1 MQQKLQ
7 ARWQVNK
14 NMSIFV
20 DENNT
25 VVVQGAT
32 GHQGVFH
39 IGEMQRFGT
48 KVVAGVTPGK
58 AGEDVH
64 GVPVFN
70 TVRDAVIDTK
80 ANTSLVLVPARF
92 AKDAVFEAL
101 DAGIQTV
108 VVITENIPFHDA
120 MEFVHYAKYKQAVLI
135 GPNCPGIASPGKTKI
150 GILPGGIFLKGK
162 TGVASRSGTLT
173 YEIVNSLSERGIG
186 QSTCV
191 GLGGDPIIGT
201 TFIDALQAFEK
212 DKATKAIVLVGEI
225 GGTAEEDAAE
235 YIKGNIHKPV
245 FAFIAGRTAPPG
257 KRMGHAGAI
266 ISRGKGTAE
275 SKIKAFE
282 KAGVKLASFPTEIA
296 DLVEKY
302 G

>member
-1 MQQKLQ
+1 
-7 ARWQVNK
+7 
-14 NMSIFV
+14 MSIFV
-20 DENNT
+20 DEKNK

-39 IGEMQRFGT
+39 IGEMKNFGT
-48 KVVAGVTPGK
+48 NVVAGVTPGK
-58 AGEDVH
+58 AGQDVQ
-64 GVPVFN
+64 GVPIFN
-70 TVRDAVIDTK
+70 NVLDAVIETD
-80 ANTSLVLVPARF
+80 ANTSLILVPARF

-101 DAGIQTV
+101 DAGIKTV
-108 VVITENIPFHDA
+108 VTITENIPFHDA
-120 MEFVHYAKYKQAVLI
+120 MDFVHYAKYNNAVLI
-135 GPNCPGIASPGKTKI
+135 GPNSPGIASPGKSKI
-150 GILPGGIFLKGK
+150 GILPGSIFLEGDI
-162 TGVASRSGTLT
+162 GVASRSGTLT
-173 YEIVNSLSERGIG
+173 YEIVNSLKEKGIG

-201 TFIDALQAFEK
+201 TFIDALDAFEK
-212 DKATKAIVLVGEI
+212 DNATKAVVLVGEI

-235 YIKGNIHKPV
+235 HIKEHITKPV

-266 ISRGKGTAE
+266 IARGKGTAE

-282 KAGVKLASFPTEIA
+282 KADVGLAIFPTDIA

-302 G
+302 S

>member
-1 MQQKLQ
+1 M
-7 ARWQVNK
+7 A
-14 NMSIFV
+14 IFV
-20 DENNT
+20 DNNSK

-39 IGEMQRFGT
+39 IGAMKEFGT

-58 AGEDVH
+58 AGQKVEN
-64 GVPVFN
+64 VPIFDNVF
-70 TVRDAVIDTK
+70 DAVNECD
-80 ANTSLVLVPARF
+80 ANTSLILVPARF

-101 DAGIQTV
+101 DAGCKTV

-120 MEFVHYAKYKQAVLI
+120 MEFVHYAKYKNAVLI

-150 GILPGGIFLKGK
+150 GILPGQIFKEGNI
-162 TGVASRSGTLT
+162 GVASRSGTLT
-173 YEIVNSLSERGIG
+173 YEIVNSLSEKGIG

-201 TFIDALQAFEK
+201 TFIDSLNAFEK
-212 DKATKAIVLVGEI
+212 DKDTKAVVLVGEI
-225 GGTAEEDAAE
+225 GGTAEEEAADHIKE
-235 YIKGNIHKPV
+235 YISKPV

-266 ISRGKGTAE
+266 IARGKGTAE
-275 SKIKAFE
+275 SKIKAF
-282 KAGVKLASFPTEIA
+282 KDADVQVAKFPTDIA
-296 DLVEKY
+296 DIIESSI
-302 G
+302 

>member
-1 MQQKLQ
+1 M
-7 ARWQVNK
+7 A
-14 NMSIFV
+14 IFV
-20 DENNT
+20 DEKNK

-39 IGEMQRFGT
+39 IGEMLGFGT

-58 AGEDVH
+58 AGQEVH
-64 GVPVFN
+64 GVPIFDN
-70 TVRDAVIDTK
+70 ANDAVVETGAD
-80 ANTSLVLVPARF
+80 TSLVLVPARF

-101 DAGIQTV
+101 DAGVKTA

-120 MEFVHYAKYKQAVLI
+120 MEFVHYAKYKNAVLI
-135 GPNCPGIASPGKTKI
+135 GPNCPGIASPGKTKV
-150 GILPGGIFLKGK
+150 GILPGSIFLEGNV
-162 TGVASRSGTLT
+162 GVASRSGTLT
-173 YEIVNSLSERGIG
+173 YEIVNSLSEKRMG

-201 TFIDALQAFEK
+201 PFIDALDAFEK
-212 DKATKAIVLVGEI
+212 DKETKAVVLVGEI
-225 GGTAEEDAAE
+225 GGSAEEDAAE
-235 YIKGNIHKPV
+235 HIIEHIDKPV

-266 ISRGKGTAE
+266 IARGKGTAK

-282 KAGVKLASFPTEIA
+282 KADVKIAQFPTDIA

>member
-1 MQQKLQ
+1 
-7 ARWQVNK
+7 
-14 NMSIFV
+14 MSIFV
-20 DENNT
+20 DEKNK
-25 VVVQGAT
+25 VLVQGAT

-39 IGEMQRFGT
+39 IGEMLGFGT

-58 AGEDVH
+58 GGEEVH
-64 GVPVFN
+64 KVPIFDNVQEGVDE
-70 TVRDAVIDTK
+70 TGAD
-80 ANTSLVLVPARF
+80 TSLILVPARF

-101 DAGIQTV
+101 DAGITTV
-108 VVITENIPFHDA
+108 VTITENIPFHDA
-120 MEFVHYAKYKQAVLI
+120 MEFVHYAKYKDAVLI

-150 GILPGGIFLKGK
+150 GILPGSIFKKGK
-162 TGVASRSGTLT
+162 VGVASRSGTLT
-173 YEIVNSLSERGIG
+173 YEIVNSLTEKGIG

-201 TFIDALQAFEK
+201 TFIDSLKEFEK
-212 DKATKAIVLVGEI
+212 DNETKAVVLVGEI

-235 YIKGNIHKPV
+235 YINEHINKPV

-266 ISRGKGTAE
+266 IARGKGTAA

-282 KAGVKLASFPTEIA
+282 KAGVKLAKFPTDIA
-296 DLVEKY
+296 DLVEQHI
-302 G
+302 

>member
-1 MQQKLQ
+1 M
-7 ARWQVNK
+7 A
-14 NMSIFV
+14 IFA
-20 DENNT
+20 DNNSK

-39 IGEMQRFGT
+39 IGAMKEFGT

-58 AGEDVH
+58 GGQKVEN
-64 GVPVFN
+64 VPIFDNVF
-70 TVRDAVIDTK
+70 DAVDK
-80 ANTSLVLVPARF
+80 RDANTSLILVPARF

-101 DAGIQTV
+101 DAGCKTV

-120 MEFVHYAKYKQAVLI
+120 MEFVHYSKYKNAVLI

-150 GILPGGIFLKGK
+150 GILPGQIFKEGNI
-162 TGVASRSGTLT
+162 GVASRSGTLT
-173 YEIVNSLSERGIG
+173 YEIVNSLTEKGIG

-201 TFIDALQAFEK
+201 TFIDSLDAFEK
-212 DKATKAIVLVGEI
+212 DKETKAIVLVGEI
-225 GGTAEEDAAE
+225 GGTAEEEAAE
-235 YIKGNIHKPV
+235 HIKEYITKPV

-266 ISRGKGTAE
+266 IARGKGTAE
-275 SKIKAFE
+275 SKIKAFQ
-282 KAGVKLASFPTEIA
+282 KANVEVAKFPTDIA
-296 DLVEKY
+296 DIIENSI
-302 G
+302 

>member
-1 MQQKLQ
+1 
-7 ARWQVNK
+7 
-14 NMSIFV
+14 MSIFV
-20 DENNT
+20 NEKNK
-25 VVVQGAT
+25 VGVQGAT

-39 IGEMQRFGT
+39 IGEMKSFGT

-58 AGEDVH
+58 QGEEVH
-64 GVPVFN
+64 SVPIFN
-70 TVRDAVIDTK
+70 SVKKAVNETGAD
-80 ANTSLVLVPARF
+80 TSLVLVPARF

-101 DAGIQTV
+101 DAEIKTV

-120 MEFVHYAKYKQAVLI
+120 MDFVHYAKYKNAVLI
-135 GPNCPGIASPGKTKI
+135 GPNSPGIASPGKTKI
-150 GILPGGIFLKGK
+150 GILPGGIFLEGEV
-162 TGVASRSGTLT
+162 GVASRSGTLT
-173 YEIVNSLSERGIG
+173 YEIVNSLKEKNIG

-201 TFIDALQAFEK
+201 NFIEALNAFEK
-212 DKATKAIVLVGEI
+212 DNETKAVVLVGEI

-235 YIKGNIHKPV
+235 YIKENISKPV

-266 ISRGKGTAE
+266 IARGKGTAE

-282 KAGVKLASFPTEIA
+282 KADVKLAKFPTDIA
-296 DLVEKY
+296 DLVEEHV
-302 G
+302 

>member
-1 MQQKLQ
+1 
-7 ARWQVNK
+7 
-14 NMSIFV
+14 MSIYV
-20 DENNT
+20 DTNNT

-39 IGEMQRFGT
+39 IGEMLNFGT

-58 AGEDVH
+58 EGQDVH
-64 GVPVFN
+64 GVPIFN
-70 TVRDAVIDTK
+70 NVQTAVDETK

-101 DAGIQTV
+101 DAGIKTV

-120 MEFVHYAKYKQAVLI
+120 MDFVHYAKYHNATLI

-150 GILPGGIFLKGK
+150 GILPGSIFKKGYV
-162 TGVASRSGTLT
+162 GVASRSGTLT
-173 YEIVNSLSERGIG
+173 YEIVNALTEQGLG

-201 TFIDALQAFEK
+201 TFIDALDAFEK
-212 DKATKAIVLVGEI
+212 DRETKAIVLVGEI

-235 YIKGNIHKPV
+235 HITHYITKPV
-245 FAFIAGRTAPPG
+245 FAFIAGRTAPQG

-266 ISRGKGTAE
+266 IARGKGTAE
-275 SKIKAFE
+275 SKMNAF
-282 KAGVKLASFPTEIA
+282 KQARVPLAQFPTDIA
-296 DLVEKY
+296 DLVAATVKK
-302 G
+302 

>member
-1 MQQKLQ
+1 
-7 ARWQVNK
+7 
-14 NMSIFV
+14 MSIFV
-20 DENNT
+20 NEKNK

-39 IGEMQRFGT
+39 IGEMKNFGT

-58 AGEDVH
+58 EGEEVH
-64 GVPVFN
+64 GVPVFDSVQKSVDE
-70 TVRDAVIDTK
+70 TG

-101 DAGIQTV
+101 DAEIKTV
-108 VVITENIPFHDA
+108 IVITENIPFHDA
-120 MEFVHYAKYKQAVLI
+120 MDFVHYAKYKDAVLI

-150 GILPGGIFLKGK
+150 GILPGSIFLEGNV
-162 TGVASRSGTLT
+162 GVASRSGTLT
-173 YEIVNSLSERGIG
+173 YEIVNSLKEKDIG

-201 TFIDALQAFEK
+201 NFIEALNAFEK
-212 DKATKAIVLVGEI
+212 DKETKAVVLVGEI

-235 YIKGNIHKPV
+235 YIKENISKPV

-266 ISRGKGTAE
+266 IARGKGTAE

-282 KAGVKLASFPTEIA
+282 KADVKLAKFPTDIA

-302 G
+302 V

>member
-1 MQQKLQ
+1 
-7 ARWQVNK
+7 
-14 NMSIFV
+14 MSIFV
-20 DENNT
+20 DEKNKL
-25 VVVQGAT
+25 VVQGAT

-39 IGEMQRFGT
+39 IGEMLGFGT

-58 AGEDVH
+58 AGQEVH

-70 TVRDAVIDTK
+70 NVGDAVNETG
-80 ANTSLVLVPARF
+80 ANTSLILVPARF

-101 DAGIQTV
+101 DADIKTV
-108 VVITENIPFHDA
+108 VTITENIPFHDA
-120 MEFVHYAKYKQAVLI
+120 MEFVHYAKYKDAVLI
-135 GPNCPGIASPGKTKI
+135 GPNCPGIASPGKAKV
-150 GILPGGIFLKGK
+150 GILPGSIFLEGDI
-162 TGVASRSGTLT
+162 GVASRSGTLT
-173 YEIVNSLSERGIG
+173 YEIVNSLKEKGIG

-201 TFIDALQAFEK
+201 TFIDALDAFEADK
-212 DKATKAIVLVGEI
+212 DTKAVVLVGEI

-235 YIKGNIHKPV
+235 HIIEHISKPV

-266 ISRGKGTAE
+266 IARGKGTAA

-282 KAGVKLASFPTEIA
+282 KADVKLAKFPTDIA
-296 DLVEKY
+296 DLVERY